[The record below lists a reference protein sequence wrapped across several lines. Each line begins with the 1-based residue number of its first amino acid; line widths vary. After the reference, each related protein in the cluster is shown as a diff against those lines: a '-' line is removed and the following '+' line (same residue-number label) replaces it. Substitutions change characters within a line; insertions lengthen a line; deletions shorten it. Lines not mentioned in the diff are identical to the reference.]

1 MGGGARYS
9 LSALPGNHRSL
20 VCNRL
25 QMGTTRTSDARETD
39 SMREVIGIDSYNLC
53 STGGVA
59 KTMTAGRNDKSNIPC
74 VLIQGGCYT
83 LDEKMGQT
91 YVHNEC
97 ANTLAQRDYKQPQVV
112 IYELS
117 TEDRPSDGEQPSWEL
132 LRTRRI

>member
-1 MGGGARYS
+1 M
-9 LSALPGNHRSL
+9 L
-20 VCNRL
+20 NR
-25 QMGTTRTSDARETD
+25 
-39 SMREVIGIDSYNLC
+39 
-53 STGGVA
+53 GVA

-91 YVHNEC
+91 YVHREC

-117 TEDRPSDGEQPSWEL
+117 TEDRISDGK
-132 LRTRRI
+132 

>member
-1 MGGGARYS
+1 M
-9 LSALPGNHRSL
+9 L
-20 VCNRL
+20 NR
-25 QMGTTRTSDARETD
+25 
-39 SMREVIGIDSYNLC
+39 
-53 STGGVA
+53 GVA

-91 YVHNEC
+91 YVHREC

-117 TEDRPSDGEQPSWEL
+117 KSDRPTDGK
-132 LRTRRI
+132 